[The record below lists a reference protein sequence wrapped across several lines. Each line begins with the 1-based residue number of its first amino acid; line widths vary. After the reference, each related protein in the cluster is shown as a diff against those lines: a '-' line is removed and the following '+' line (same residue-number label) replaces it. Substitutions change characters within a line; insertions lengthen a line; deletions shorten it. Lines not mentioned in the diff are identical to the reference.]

1 VDKECDGLRVF
12 VYGTLKPGEPNYQRF
27 CSGKVVEVRTAIAQ
41 GQLFKLPAGYPAMTS
56 GLGWVHGFVLTF
68 ADSKVLSELDDY
80 EDYQVGQPPHF
91 NLYQRQPIQT
101 FGLNGQQLRPAW
113 VYLMALERVH
123 DLRGIL
129 LPDGYWC

>member
-1 VDKECDGLRVF
+1 
-12 VYGTLKPGEPNYQRF
+12 
-27 CSGKVVEVRTAIAQ
+27 
-41 GQLFKLPAGYPAMTS
+41 M
-56 GLGWVHGFVLTF
+56 HGFVLTF

-80 EDYQVGQPPHF
+80 EDYQVGRPPNL

-113 VYLMALERVH
+113 VYLMSLERAR